1 MTWPALCRCLRP
13 QLLLCALTFPLFPV
27 FPSQAQTPHEGW
39 AHEIEQGRD
48 YYVLTNRSGDAVVIA
63 CGDDKDLNEYPPRMG
78 FRIGGKPPPAASTIW
93 VQKTGKPVAELYLD
107 SDGIFS
113 VYCRV
118 CVDHFLALW
127 TQFLTSKAL
136 DFRLSDG
143 RTARFSM
150 QNVKRVLPPAPCPT
164 P

>member
-1 MTWPALCRCLRP
+1 
-13 QLLLCALTFPLFPV
+13 
-27 FPSQAQTPHEGW
+27 
-39 AHEIEQGRD
+39 
-48 YYVLTNRSGDAVVIA
+48 
-63 CGDDKDLNEYPPRMG
+63 
-78 FRIGGKPPPAASTIW
+78 
-93 VQKTGKPVAELYLD
+93 LYLD